1 VAVPGW
7 QPFSVT
13 VSRDGDRVTVALQGE
28 LDMAVTDRLRTAIE
42 QAEDGDGDGKLLV
55 LDMSQLDF
63 IDSTGLE
70 AVLHAA
76 RRSAEAGGRLIVSRP
91 SRYVRRLLELTAID
105 QSLDVVDD
113 VV

>member
-1 VAVPGW
+1 MTGPAW

-13 VSRDGDRVTVALQGE
+13 VTKEGDRATVALVGE
-28 LDMAVTDRLRTAIE
+28 LDMSGTDRLRIALE
-42 QAEDGDGDGKLLV
+42 QAEEPPTGLLV
-55 LDMSQLDF
+55 LDMSKLDF

-70 AVLHAA
+70 VMLRAA
-76 RRSAEAGGRLIVSRP
+76 RRASDAGRRLIVARP

-105 QSLDVVDD
+105 QSLDVVED

>member
-1 VAVPGW
+1 MASPTW
-7 QPFSVT
+7 QPFSAT
-13 VSRDGDRVTVALQGE
+13 INSDGDSATVCLRGE
-28 LDMAVTDRLRTAIE
+28 LDLSGVDRAREAVQ
-42 QAEDGDGDGKLLV
+42 QAEATDATLLV
-55 LDMSQLDF
+55 LDLSELDF

-70 AVLHAA
+70 VVLRAA
-76 RRSAEAGGRLIVSRP
+76 RRAHDNGRRLIVARP

>member
-1 VAVPGW
+1 MGSPAW
-7 QPFSVT
+7 QPFSVS
-13 VSRDGDRVTVALQGE
+13 VSTDGATATVALRGE
-28 LDMAVTDRLRTAIE
+28 LDMSGVDRAREAIE
-42 QAEDGDGDGKLLV
+42 QAESGEPALVV

-70 AVLHAA
+70 VMLRAA
-76 RRSAEAGGRLIVSRP
+76 RRAHDNGRRLVVARP

-105 QSLDVVDD
+105 QSLDIVDD

>member
-1 VAVPGW
+1 VGSPAW

-13 VSRDGDRVTVALQGE
+13 VSSDGDRATVALRGE
-28 LDMAVTDRLRTAIE
+28 LDLSGVDRARQAIE
-42 QAEDGDGDGKLLV
+42 QAESGQSQLLV
-55 LDMSQLDF
+55 LDLSELDF

-70 AVLHAA
+70 VLLRAA
-76 RRSAEAGGRLIVSRP
+76 RRAHDEERRLIVARP

-105 QSLDVVDD
+105 QSLDIVDD